1 MNFLRRSF
9 IVLLAAACL
18 PGYASAADVNVAGR
32 WELTVD
38 TQMGTGTP
46 HFDLQQNGSAVTGTY
61 QGQFGQAPVSG
72 VLKGKDLRLS
82 FKVSGQGMDYEIV
95 YTGTVEGDTIQGKV
109 SMGDALQGT
118 FTGKRT

>member
-1 MNFLRRSF
+1 MNLLRRSF
-9 IVLLAAACL
+9 IALLAAACL
-18 PGYASAADVNVAGR
+18 PGFALAAEVNVAGR

-46 HFDLQQNGSAVTGTY
+46 HFDLEQNGSAVTGTY
-61 QGQFGQAPVSG
+61 QGQFGAAPVNG
-72 VLKGKDLRLS
+72 VLKGKELRLS
-82 FKVSGQGMDYEIV
+82 FKVSGGGMDYEIV
-95 YTGTVEGDTIQGKV
+95 YTGTVEGDTIQGNV